1 MANSFSQQ
9 GALPTDPNYGSAAS
23 GFSLNPSDKSAFLG
37 TSGVSG
43 SYSPGS
49 SNVASPGAGS
59 TSGLFDLSQNLP
71 SPGTHPGLL
80 PGTKNGPLKSVTTAD
95 GTTTTYHAPAAPG
108 GSQAPSAPASPAQG
122 TPASYAQQVTDA
134 SQPSAVGQG
143 AANAS
148 ALYGM
153 LGNEGDLSP
162 FAGGKTQGLLNS
174 YANLS
179 RPQTT
184 GNLAGESALFNV
196 QNGILQGAA
205 NTSAQQALEAQ
216 KIQQSGAATNLN
228 ASLPQSISPGS
239 SLYNPLQGSSGY
251 DPASGAT
258 RGAAYSALGPAYGDM
273 NQAQGTLKNIQDNT
287 QLFNTIVPSGVNVSD
302 ATPLNQIANKLG
314 STFSSQAYGQFNAIL
329 PNIISQYASYIGS
342 SKGLTPSD
350 AFAQASREINP
361 NSSIGTIKSVL
372 QILSQEAGNTL
383 SAKQKVYNDALN
395 SFSSGTASQD
405 SAGGQSSGSGLY
417 SF

>member
-9 GALPTDPNYGSAAS
+9 GALPTDPNYGSAAG

-37 TSGVSG
+37 SSGMQGTASA
-43 SYSPGS
+43 GS
-49 SNVASPGAGS
+49 STVANPAQGS
-59 TSGLFDLSQNLP
+59 TSGLFNLTQNLP
-71 SPGTHPGLL
+71 QPGTHPGLL
-80 PGTKNGPLKSVTTAD
+80 SGTKNGPLKSVTTSD
-95 GTTTTYHAPAAPG
+95 GTTTTYHAPTAPG
-108 GSQAPSAPASPAQG
+108 GSQASSAPAAPEQG
-122 TPASYAQQVTDA
+122 TPQYYANQVTQA
-134 SQPSAVGQG
+134 SAPNATGQG

-153 LGNEGDLSP
+153 LGQQEQLQP
-162 FAGGKTQGLLNS
+162 FAGGQTQGLLQS
-174 YANLS
+174 YANTT

-184 GNLAGESALFNV
+184 ANLAGEQGLFNV
-196 QNGILQGAA
+196 QNGILQNAA

-239 SLYNPLQGSSGY
+239 SLYNPLEGSSSY
-251 DPASGAT
+251 NPTSGAVK
-258 RGAAYSALGPAYGDM
+258 GAAYSALGPAYGDM

-287 QLFNTIVPSGVNVSD
+287 QLFDTVVPSGVNISD
-302 ATPLNQIANKLG
+302 ATPLNQLANKLG

-329 PNIISQYASYIGS
+329 PNIVSQYASYIGS

-350 AFAQASREINP
+350 AFAQASQEINP

-372 QILSQEAGNTL
+372 NILSQEAGNTL

-395 SFSSGTASQD
+395 SYSSGTASQD
-405 SAGGQSSGSGLY
+405 STGGQSSGSGLY